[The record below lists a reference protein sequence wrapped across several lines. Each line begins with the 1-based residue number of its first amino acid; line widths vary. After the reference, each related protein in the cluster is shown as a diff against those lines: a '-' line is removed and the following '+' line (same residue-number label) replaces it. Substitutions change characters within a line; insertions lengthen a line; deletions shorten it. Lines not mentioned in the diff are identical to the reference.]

1 MSTKIGEINYPLEQK
16 LLDTLVKNIN
26 FKNVQILLRRYRNL
40 FEELAKEIDYL
51 TVSEQFLL

>member
-26 FKNVQILLRRYRNL
+26 FKNVQILLRIYRNL